1 MADTTISALTR
12 ATPSNA
18 ALLPYSQ
25 NGVTYSVAPSALLQ
39 DVGDIGIGA
48 RSPIS
53 KLTIG
58 TGVNTYPSAPADGSS
73 TAITLNGGS
82 LARLVMNDG
91 TGNFNQYLNSYYDTT
106 AAVHKYTAAS
116 VQANKFT
123 ISVGTYGFYVAPTST
138 SAGQAITW
146 TTGLYIDNSGN
157 VTVPTGNVGIGTST
171 PTSKLEVYGGMTV
184 PTGNVGIGTQTPTQK
199 LDVVGTVTSDYL
211 TIRKQNDAGEG
222 GEIQLQGSGGFG
234 GFQIDNLAGNCRIHT
249 LASGKQFQVLGGG
262 ILAQGDMFVNTNT
275 VLHTGNAFGYVQTWQ
290 DVTASRAVNTSYY
303 NTTGRPIVVAAQ
315 CPTGGYQNFLYVNDV
330 MVDGIQFNGLANGY
344 GFSVGIVPPNGKYSV
359 SAQRQAPRWSEL
371 R

>member
-12 ATPSNA
+12 ATPSNT

-39 DVGDIGIGA
+39 NSGDIGIGTS
-48 RSPIS
+48 SPIS
-53 KLTIG
+53 RLTIG
-58 TGVNTYPSAPADGSS
+58 TGVNIYPSTPVDGSY

-91 TGNFNQYLNSYYDTT
+91 TGNFNQYLNSYYDGT

-123 ISVGTYGFYVAPTST
+123 TSAGTYAFYVAPTST
-138 SAGQAITW
+138 SAGQTIAW
-146 TTGLYIDNSGN
+146 TLGLYIDNSGN
-157 VTVPTGNVGIGTST
+157 VTVPS
-171 PTSKLEVYGGMTV
+171 
-184 PTGNVGIGTQTPTQK
+184 GNVGIGTQTPTQK

-211 TIRKQNDAGEG
+211 TIRKQNDLGEG
-222 GEIQLQGSGGFG
+222 GEIQLQGSNGNDSI
-234 GFQIDNLAGNCRIHT
+234 QIDNLNGYLRIHT

-290 DVTASRAVNTSYY
+290 NVTASRTVNTNYY
-303 NTTGRPIVVAAQ
+303 NTTGRPIVVSVQ
-315 CPTGGYQNFLYVNDV
+315 CPNSGFQNFLYVNDV
-330 MVDGIQFNGLANGY
+330 LVDGINFSGLVNGQ

-359 SAQRQAPRWSEL
+359 SAQRQAPVWSEL